1 MPCMY
6 NGQPVK
12 GNKGSCP
19 YGSTWA
25 EPQAQAQE
33 KGMFE
38 KWNDQSLGMK
48 ALDVGSAALMF
59 GGPLGWAGKGAIAGG
74 KTLLKGGL
82 MNSRTGKLMDKLF
95 RKKGGK
101 VFEGDKNVVPFKA
114 PNKPFN
120 QTTKGGLPVQPKFT
134 QAPSNTSSG
143 RVMRGLPS
151 RNTML
156 GVGAIGGGMGLN
168 YASNSDERA
177 TNLQA
182 LQAQQQQQAGTA
194 LDANT
199 QALMATNTT
208 KAEADRVA
216 GLNPLEAMME
226 NMKKPGYWT
235 DPMNEGGPASD
246 NRLNRM
252 GQLMNYYGSTPK
264 QRAAMGDPQKG
275 FIKTEQTLADNQ
287 AAFAKAQATLTG
299 QSPFGTL
306 GTTGIAKGLEAL
318 VKERY
323 DSFFGGIDDEDVAG
337 VAARVA
343 STMQILAGENP
354 LTANKPGGVEQ
365 IREAAFKQV
374 EKELGL

>member
-25 EPQAQAQE
+25 EPQSTNEYAEGGNFFKDRYVTGKGNIDYGQA
-33 KGMFE
+33 
-38 KWNDQSLGMK
+38 
-48 ALDVGSAALMF
+48 ALDSTGL
-59 GGPLGWAGKGAIAGG
+59 LGIAGIGRMLLG
-74 KTLLKGGL
+74 KSL
-82 MNSRTGKLMDKLF
+82 M
-95 RKKGGK
+95 KGGK

-182 LQAQQQQQAGTA
+182 LQAQQQQCH
-194 LDANT
+194 L
-199 QALMATNTT
+199 
-208 KAEADRVA
+208 
-216 GLNPLEAMME
+216 
-226 NMKKPGYWT
+226 
-235 DPMNEGGPASD
+235 
-246 NRLNRM
+246 
-252 GQLMNYYGSTPK
+252 
-264 QRAAMGDPQKG
+264 
-275 FIKTEQTLADNQ
+275 F
-287 AAFAKAQATLTG
+287 
-299 QSPFGTL
+299 
-306 GTTGIAKGLEAL
+306 
-318 VKERY
+318 
-323 DSFFGGIDDEDVAG
+323 
-337 VAARVA
+337 
-343 STMQILAGENP
+343 
-354 LTANKPGGVEQ
+354 
-365 IREAAFKQV
+365 
-374 EKELGL
+374 

>member
-1 MPCMY
+1 MPCMW
-6 NGQPVK
+6 NGKPVA

-19 YGSTWA
+19 YGSTWV
-25 EPQAQAQE
+25 EPQSQAQE

-59 GGPLGWAGKGAIAGG
+59 GGPLAWAGKGAIAGG

-120 QTTKGGLPVQPKFT
+120 QTTKGGLPIQPKFT

-199 QALMATNTT
+199 QALMAANAT

-216 GLNPLEAMME
+216 GLNPLERMME
-226 NMKKPGYWT
+226 NMKKKGFWT
-235 DPMNEGGPASD
+235 DPINEKGSRTD
-246 NRLNRM
+246 TKLNRL
-252 GQLMNYYGSTPK
+252 GILMDYYGKDPV
-264 QRAAMGDPQKG
+264 QRAASISPSKQFAQSDKEYADTQAAYASAQ
-275 FIKTEQTLADNQ
+275 QTLSSKYGKPTVSNL
-287 AAFAKAQATLTG
+287 ATG
-299 QSPFGTL
+299 MYDM
-306 GTTGIAKGLEAL
+306 
-318 VKERY
+318 VKEAY
-323 DSFFGGIDDEDVAG
+323 GDTWMPFDEKGEDELK
-337 VAARVA
+337 RI
-343 STMQILAGENP
+343 STMAANIFVELSQDPRFAGASEDALRQEAVIRAGE
-354 LTANKPGGVEQ
+354 
-365 IREAAFKQV
+365 
-374 EKELGL
+374 ELQL